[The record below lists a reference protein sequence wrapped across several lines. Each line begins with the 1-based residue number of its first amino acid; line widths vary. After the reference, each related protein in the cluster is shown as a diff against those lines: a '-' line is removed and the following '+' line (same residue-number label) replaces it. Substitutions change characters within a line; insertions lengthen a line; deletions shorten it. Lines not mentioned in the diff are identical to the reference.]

1 MVRFNA
7 LKPYTTRVVACG
19 RDATIVKTT
28 APAVS
33 ILKSPKLFCAPT
45 TWALRSAGRLRVV
58 AIFALATKSSGGV
71 TAWSRWCLVQRLT
84 GAAQTR
90 STAAALP
97 EVFDGEHSAD
107 DKA

>member
-1 MVRFNA
+1 MVRFNT
-7 LKPYTTRVVACG
+7 LKPYTTHVVACG

-45 TWALRSAGRLRVV
+45 TWALRSAGRLRRH
-58 AIFALATKSSGGV
+58 LRPCHKEQ
-71 TAWSRWCLVQRLT
+71 RWRDRVESLVL
-84 GAAQTR
+84 GAAPDGR
-90 STAAALP
+90 STNALNSSRIAGSLRRRA
-97 EVFDGEHSAD
+97 FSAD

>member
-28 APAVS
+28 APPCREYIEVAEAVLRTDHMGTS
-33 ILKSPKLFCAPT
+33 FRGSPTCRRH
-45 TWALRSAGRLRVV
+45 LRPCHKEQRWRDRVE
-58 AIFALATKSSGGV
+58 S
-71 TAWSRWCLVQRLT
+71 LVQRLT
-84 GAAQTR
+84 GAAQMR